1 MVVVAFSLPLHVA
14 LAENAADSLMRFKTA
29 LTNTDRSLANWNP
42 STNPC
47 IGKWAGVLCYNG
59 YVWALQLDNMG
70 LQGQIDVDSLAELSY
85 LRTLSFINNNFQGSM
100 PNWRKLG
107 ILMSLYLSDNHFS
120 GQIANDA
127 FEGMESLKKV
137 YLSDNSFTGPIPG
150 SLASPRMVEVGLDN
164 NHFSGAIPAIHS
176 QNLQVFNVSNND
188 LQGPVPPS
196 LLKLDPS
203 SFTGNKALCGG
214 PNGPSCNLPK
224 PPPDLEPILHHRPSP
239 PPGLRKKSSVSPAII
254 AIIILS
260 IMLILLLL
268 LLLLLLCRWILFED
282 DDDGD
287 DVVKPQQKDM
297 MSPLPV
303 GALSISIDGRG
314 EQQRQRQQQASKLSF
329 VKEDRQKFDLQDLM
343 RASAE
348 VLGSGSFGSSYKAVL
363 VDGDAVVVKRFKQM
377 NNITKEDFHEHMKR
391 LGRLKHPNL
400 LPLVAY
406 LYRREEKLVVLDFV
420 QNNSLAK
427 HLHDDGKR
435 PKEWPKPLS
444 WESRLKAIKGVA
456 RGLAYLHAELPSL
469 NAPHGHLKSSNVM
482 LDRNYNALLM
492 DYTLSPIVNPSQISQ
507 ALVVYRCP
515 EYAQTGRIGRKS
527 DVWCLGILILE
538 TLTGKPVDKYMGADL
553 LKWVKGIVEEAEG
566 RGAMVFDKSMET
578 SKRSQLEINMLLQ
591 IGIACCQEDL
601 DKRLGLEEAVTRIEQ
616 LQE

>member
-1 MVVVAFSLPLHVA
+1 MNNAENIVAMVVVAFSLPLHVA

-203 SFTGNKALCGG
+203 SFTGN
-214 PNGPSCNLPK
+214 
-224 PPPDLEPILHHRPSP
+224 
-239 PPGLRKKSSVSPAII
+239 
-254 AIIILS
+254 
-260 IMLILLLL
+260 
-268 LLLLLLCRWILFED
+268 
-282 DDDGD
+282 
-287 DVVKPQQKDM
+287 
-297 MSPLPV
+297 
-303 GALSISIDGRG
+303 
-314 EQQRQRQQQASKLSF
+314 
-329 VKEDRQKFDLQDLM
+329 
-343 RASAE
+343 
-348 VLGSGSFGSSYKAVL
+348 
-363 VDGDAVVVKRFKQM
+363 
-377 NNITKEDFHEHMKR
+377 
-391 LGRLKHPNL
+391 
-400 LPLVAY
+400 
-406 LYRREEKLVVLDFV
+406 
-420 QNNSLAK
+420 
-427 HLHDDGKR
+427 
-435 PKEWPKPLS
+435 
-444 WESRLKAIKGVA
+444 
-456 RGLAYLHAELPSL
+456 
-469 NAPHGHLKSSNVM
+469 
-482 LDRNYNALLM
+482 
-492 DYTLSPIVNPSQISQ
+492 
-507 ALVVYRCP
+507 
-515 EYAQTGRIGRKS
+515 
-527 DVWCLGILILE
+527 
-538 TLTGKPVDKYMGADL
+538 
-553 LKWVKGIVEEAEG
+553 
-566 RGAMVFDKSMET
+566 
-578 SKRSQLEINMLLQ
+578 
-591 IGIACCQEDL
+591 
-601 DKRLGLEEAVTRIEQ
+601 
-616 LQE
+616 